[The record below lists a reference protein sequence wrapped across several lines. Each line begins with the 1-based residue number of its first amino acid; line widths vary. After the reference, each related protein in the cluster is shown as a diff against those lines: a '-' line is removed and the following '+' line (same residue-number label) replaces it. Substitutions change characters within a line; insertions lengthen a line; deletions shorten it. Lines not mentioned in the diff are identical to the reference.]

1 MFAGTE
7 CVIESVTSRV
17 VEDNSDIKQYRAK
30 SDMTN
35 PVLAGCLVGAWLG
48 RKNGIMAVCGGC
60 AGFAAF
66 SYAIELYMH
75 RETEED

>member
-1 MFAGTE
+1 
-7 CVIESVTSRV
+7 
-17 VEDNSDIKQYRAK
+17 
-30 SDMTN
+30 MTN

-48 RKNGIMAVCGGC
+48 RKNGPMAICGGC

-75 RETEED
+75 RETEEED